1 LRRRAGRRSPPPEH
15 GAAGVLLV
23 GLLNRHQIFHRAGRV
38 AVSPRP
44 KLDHIR
50 RPQLLAAA
58 AEVIQ
63 ERGFHD
69 ARITD
74 IAERVGIHASTVLH
88 YVESKDALLRDA
100 LTVGDEAFLSALGK
114 ELEAEDD
121 AVRQLLMVIDWC
133 STPPSGLNDW
143 ALWIETWQLARINPE
158 VRAARVEL
166 DHRWR
171 VMVTDII
178 RKGQQDGQFSDAV
191 DPDDAGIVLASLLD
205 GLALQVA
212 LADPDVDSARM
223 RHLSIAA
230 ASALLQHDLDYR
242 S

>member
-1 LRRRAGRRSPPPEH
+1 
-15 GAAGVLLV
+15 
-23 GLLNRHQIFHRAGRV
+23 
-38 AVSPRP
+38 VSPRP

-88 YVESKDALLRDA
+88 YVQSKDALLRDA
-100 LTVGDEAFLSALGK
+100 LTVGDEAFFAALTE
-114 ELEAEDD
+114 ELESEDD
-121 AVRQLLMVIDWC
+121 PVRQLLKVIDWC

-158 VRAARVEL
+158 VRAARTEL
-166 DHRWR
+166 DARWR
-171 VMVTDII
+171 VMLSDII
-178 RKGQQDGQFSDAV
+178 RTGQQNGQFSADLDREDVA
-191 DPDDAGIVLASLLD
+191 IVLASLLD

-212 LADPDVDSARM
+212 LADPEVDSARM
-223 RHLSIAA
+223 RSLSIAA
-230 ASALLQHDLDYR
+230 ASALLQHDLDAAAR
-242 S
+242 RDTGKG

>member
-1 LRRRAGRRSPPPEH
+1 
-15 GAAGVLLV
+15 
-23 GLLNRHQIFHRAGRV
+23 
-38 AVSPRP
+38 VSPRP

-88 YVESKDALLRDA
+88 YVQSKDALLRDA
-100 LTVGDEAFLSALGK
+100 LTYGDEAFFAALTE
-114 ELEAEDD
+114 ELESEDD
-121 AVRQLLMVIDWC
+121 PVRQLLTVIDWC

-143 ALWIETWQLARINPE
+143 ALWIETWQVARINPE
-158 VRAARVEL
+158 VRTARTEL
-166 DHRWR
+166 DARWR
-171 VMVTDII
+171 VMLSDII
-178 RKGQQDGQFSDAV
+178 RAGQENGQFSA
-191 DPDDAGIVLASLLD
+191 DPDREDVAVALASLLD

-212 LADPDVDSARM
+212 LADPDVDSTRM
-223 RHLSIAA
+223 RSLAIAA
-230 ASALLQHDLDYR
+230 ASALLQHDLDATAR
-242 S
+242 RRTRKG

>member
-1 LRRRAGRRSPPPEH
+1 MVMIGS
-15 GAAGVLLV
+15 
-23 GLLNRHQIFHRAGRV
+23 LNRHQIFHRAGSV

-88 YVESKDALLRDA
+88 YVKSKDALLRDA
-100 LTVGDEAFLSALGK
+100 LTVGDEAFFAALTE
-114 ELEAEDD
+114 ELESEDD
-121 AVRQLLMVIDWC
+121 AVRRLLKVIDWC

-143 ALWIETWQLARINPE
+143 ALWIETWQLARINAE
-158 VRAARVEL
+158 VRAARTEL
-166 DHRWR
+166 DGRWR
-171 VMVTDII
+171 VMLSDII
-178 RKGQQDGQFSDAV
+178 RMGQRDGQFSADVNPEDA
-191 DPDDAGIVLASLLD
+191 AIVVASLLD

-212 LADPDVDSARM
+212 LADPEVDSARM
-223 RHLSIAA
+223 RRVSIAA
-230 ASALLQHDLDYR
+230 VSALLQHDLGAAPQR
-242 S
+242 RPRKS

>member
-1 LRRRAGRRSPPPEH
+1 MVRLP
-15 GAAGVLLV
+15 
-23 GLLNRHQIFHRAGRV
+23 NRHQIFSRAGPV

-69 ARITD
+69 ARISD
-74 IAERVGIHASTVLH
+74 VAERVGIHPSTVLH

-100 LTVGDEAFLSALGK
+100 LTFADEAFFAALTE
-114 ELEAEDD
+114 ELEREDD
-121 AVRQLLMVIDWC
+121 AVRRLLKMIDWC

-143 ALWIETWQLARINPE
+143 ALWIETWQLARVNLE
-158 VRAARVEL
+158 VRAARAEL
-166 DHRWR
+166 DGRWR
-171 VMVTDII
+171 AVLGDII
-178 RKGQQDGQFSDAV
+178 RAGQRDGQFSPDV
-191 DPDDAGIVLASLLD
+191 DPEDAAIVLASLLD

-212 LADPDVDSARM
+212 LADSEVNSARM
-223 RHLSIAA
+223 RRLSIAA
-230 ASALLQHDLDYR
+230 ASALLKHDLDAAAGRVAGKR
-242 S
+242 SQPR

>member
-1 LRRRAGRRSPPPEH
+1 M
-15 GAAGVLLV
+15 V
-23 GLLNRHQIFHRAGRV
+23 GSLNGHQIFHRTGSV

-88 YVESKDALLRDA
+88 YVKSKDALLRDA
-100 LTVGDEAFLSALGK
+100 LTAGDESFFAALTE
-114 ELEAEDD
+114 ELEGEDD
-121 AVRQLLMVIDWC
+121 AVRQLLKMIDWC

-158 VRAARVEL
+158 VRAARTEL
-166 DHRWR
+166 DRRWR
-171 VMVTDII
+171 VLVSDII
-178 RKGQQDGQFSDAV
+178 RTGQRDGQFSPDV
-191 DPDDAGIVLASLLD
+191 DPEDAGILLASLFD

-223 RHLSIAA
+223 RRLSIAA
-230 ASALLQHDLDYR
+230 ASALLQHDLDAAAR
-242 S
+242 RGPRKG